1 MPSIYWI
8 FFDLAYAIVEEMLV
22 EETAKRL
29 VLAICGG
36 VKPRKVKT
44 GDIMIP
50 PPTPIMEPKTPAIR
64 PTMTKKGKSKN
75 SSKSNTC

>member
-8 FFDLAYAIVEEMLV
+8 FFDLAYAIVEEILV

-64 PTMTKKGKSKN
+64 PTMT
-75 SSKSNTC
+75 